1 MQPLQRTALRSARK
15 FRPQVQSQ
23 PRRFASGSHG
33 GHNQQSTNE
42 SLGAAFY
49 IPLAALPA
57 SFALYK
63 LTRQSTEDQP
73 FFTRYIRDTYDQYKD
88 KWARRNDM
96 HTQMVE
102 AAAGDR
108 VLFLNESAQANRRV
122 ELRFPEYV
130 YPGLDA
136 TGHRSQWMISVSWF
150 GGYGKFTARIAAGGV
165 ANEVLHR
172 QFNIGSPFNVP
183 AGHGGGNLD
192 QVIAKYEKESFEEN
206 EKKLQQLR
214 ENNVPCEKPF
224 EPLAKSPPAP
234 PPGA

>member
-1 MQPLQRTALRSARK
+1 MGIAPLHTMQPLQRTALRSARK
-15 FRPQVQSQ
+15 FRSQIQSQ
-23 PRRFASGSHG
+23 PRRFASGGHG
-33 GHNQQSTNE
+33 GHNQHPTNE
-42 SLGAAFY
+42 SLGAYFY
-49 IPLAALPA
+49 VTLAALPA

-63 LTRQSTEDQP
+63 FTRARAEDQP
-73 FFTRYIRDTYDQYKD
+73 FFTRYIRDTYNQYAD

-122 ELRFPEYV
+122 ELRFPE
-130 YPGLDA
+130 
-136 TGHRSQWMISVSWF
+136 
-150 GGYGKFTARIAAGGV
+150 
-165 ANEVLHR
+165 
-172 QFNIGSPFNVP
+172 QFNVRS
-183 AGHGGGNLD
+183 GHGGGNLD

-206 EKKLQQLR
+206 EKKPQQLR